1 MKEPS
6 PSQSR
11 HRASRKGR
19 DSEAL
24 RDWNDE
30 FHEAV
35 YRCNIVY
42 LSAVGPVTLV
52 FLREAQECS
61 TRVLLIYGRVWIKH
75 VSRQCVTGTGF
86 VSPDNLPPSDE
97 EDDEEDQLVSG
108 LKPHFCRCTSIDVD
122 SLMSGT
128 LGLF

>member
-1 MKEPS
+1 M
-6 PSQSR
+6 
-11 HRASRKGR
+11 
-19 DSEAL
+19 
-24 RDWNDE
+24 
-30 FHEAV
+30 
-35 YRCNIVY
+35 YIVY

-86 VSPDNLPPSDE
+86 VSPDDLPHSDE
-97 EDDEEDQLVSG
+97 EDDEEGQLVSG

-122 SLMSGT
+122 SLLGT
-128 LGLF
+128 LGVLFA